1 MKFDLKDKLNFGS
14 EKPKKGKPKKGKFSI
29 DYKRMPLIAAAVII
43 IIGLIFNEHPI
54 IMGNLVVLGII
65 IGVAPVVLISYFE
78 YSKIKAI
85 EDQLPI
91 FLLDLA
97 ESQKVGLTLHESLK
111 QASKTDYGKLTPEIK
126 KVYNQLSWG
135 LRVQDVFLNFS
146 KRTKKS
152 KLITRVVR
160 IINET
165 YVSGGDI
172 GRTME
177 ATASDITAIKEAEKE
192 RKSVTS
198 QHTFIMYAI
207 YFIFIGIVIGLSQTL
222 IPLLNMGEQTGEA
235 AGGGIGGIFE
245 FSDPCVECEGSSN
258 IFCINCPIFSFICQM
273 FGLKEGGT
281 CYYNALFLVMAVVQG
296 IFSGLVAGQIGEG
309 SVYAGIKHSIIM
321 TISGFLILMSLMI
334 SGIMG

>member
-1 MKFDLKDKLNFGS
+1 MKFDLNDKLKFGS
-14 EKPKKGKPKKGKFSI
+14 GKPKKGKANKEGFNI
-29 DYKRMPLIAAAVII
+29 GYKRIPLIVAAVII
-43 IIGLIFNEHPI
+43 IIGLIFYKEPG
-54 IMGNLVVLGII
+54 IMGNLLVLGTI
-65 IGVAPVVLISYFE
+65 IGVAPIVLLSYFE

-111 QASKTDYGKLTPEIK
+111 QAAKTDYGKLTPEIR

-146 KRTKKS
+146 IRMKKS

-165 YVSGGDI
+165 YISGGDI

-192 RKSVTS
+192 RSSVTAE
-198 QHTFIMYAI
+198 HTFIMYAI
-207 YFIFIGIVIGLSQTL
+207 YFIFIGIVVGLSQTL
-222 IPLLNMGEQTGEA
+222 IPLLSMGEQAGA
-235 AGGGIGGIFE
+235 AGGGMGGIFE
-245 FSDPCVECEGSSN
+245 FKDPCVACEGSGN
-258 IFCINCPIFSFICQM
+258 IYCINCSIFSVICQM

-309 SVYAGIKHSIIM
+309 SVYAGVKHSIVM
-321 TISGFLILMSLMI
+321 TISGFGILMALMLF
-334 SGIMG
+334 GFMG

>member
-1 MKFDLKDKLNFGS
+1 MEKKKFKIKLKQV
-14 EKPKKGKPKKGKFSI
+14 PI
-29 DYKRMPLIAAAVII
+29 IIAAVLIV
-43 IIGLIFNEHPI
+43 IGLIFYENVG
-54 IMGNLVVLGII
+54 IMGNLILLGII
-65 IGVAPVVLISYFE
+65 IGTVPYALLSYFD
-78 YSKIKAI
+78 YAKIKAI

-126 KVYNQLSWG
+126 KVYDQLSWG
-135 LRVQDVFLNFS
+135 LRVEDVFQNFA
-146 KRTKKS
+146 KRMEKS
-152 KLITRVVR
+152 KLIGRVVR

-192 RKSVTS
+192 RRSVTA

-222 IPLLNMGEQTGEA
+222 IPLLSIGGETG
-235 AGGGIGGIFE
+235 GVGGIGGIFA
-245 FSDPCVECEGSSN
+245 FQDPCIACVDNPS
-258 IFCINCPIFSFICQM
+258 IYCINCSIFSVVCQM
-273 FGLKEGGT
+273 LGLKAGGT
-281 CYYNALFLVMAVVQG
+281 CYYNALFVLMAVVQG

-309 SVYAGIKHSIIM
+309 SVFAGIKHSIIM
-321 TISGFLILMSLMI
+321 TIAGFGTLFILLKI
-334 SGIMG
+334 GFMG

>member
-1 MKFDLKDKLNFGS
+1 MELNIFKKVSGT
-14 EKPKKGKPKKGKFSI
+14 EKKPKGKKSKFNI
-29 DYKRMPLIAAAVII
+29 GIRKIPLIVAAALILV
-43 IIGLIFNEHPI
+43 GLLFYNNVG
-54 IMGNLVVLGII
+54 IMGNLVVLGVI
-65 IGVAPVVLISYFE
+65 IGIAPYAMFSYFD
-78 YSKIKAI
+78 YAKIKAI

-111 QASKTDYGKLTPEIK
+111 QASKTDYGKLSPEIN

-135 LRVQDVFLNFS
+135 LRVQDVFLNFAV
-146 KRTKKS
+146 RMKKS
-152 KLITRVVR
+152 KLISRVVR

-192 RKSVTS
+192 RRSVTA

-207 YFIFIGIVIGLSQTL
+207 YFIFIGIVVGLSQTL
-222 IPLLNMGEQTGEA
+222 IPLLNMGSETGGTA
-235 AGGGIGGIFE
+235 AGGGLGGIFE
-245 FSDPCVECEGSSN
+245 FQDPCIACEGSNN
-258 IFCINCPIFSFICQM
+258 IYCINCPIFSVVCQM
-273 FGLKEGGT
+273 LDISQGGT
-281 CYYNALFLVMAVVQG
+281 CYYNALFVLMAVVQG

-309 SVYAGIKHSIIM
+309 SVSAGVKHSIIM
-321 TISGFLILMSLMI
+321 TIAGFGTLFILLKI
-334 SGIMG
+334 GFMG

>member
-1 MKFDLKDKLNFGS
+1 MKFNLSNKLKFGS
-14 EKPKKGKPKKGKFSI
+14 AKPSSGKAKKGKFKI
-29 DYKRMPLIAAAVII
+29 EYKKIPLIIAGII
-43 IIGLIFNEHPI
+43 IVVGLFFYGNVG

-65 IGVAPVVLISYFE
+65 VGTAPYALLSYFE

-135 LRVQDVFLNFS
+135 LRVQDVFENFS
-146 KRTKKS
+146 KRMKKS
-152 KLITRVVR
+152 KLIARVVR

-192 RKSVTS
+192 RRSVTA

-222 IPLLNMGEQTGEA
+222 IPLLSIGEAGEA
-235 AGGGIGGIFE
+235 AGGMGGIFA
-245 FSDPCVECEGSSN
+245 FQDPCTACVDNPS
-258 IFCINCPIFSFICQM
+258 IYCINCSIFSVVCQM
-273 FGLKEGGT
+273 LGLESGGA
-281 CYYNALFLVMAVVQG
+281 CYYNALFVLMAVVQG

-309 SVYAGIKHSIIM
+309 SVSAGVKHSIVM
-321 TISGFLILMSLMI
+321 TISGFGILFALLKF
-334 SGIMG
+334 GFMG

>member
-1 MKFDLKDKLNFGS
+1 MKIGKMDIDIDEIRKNI
-14 EKPKKGKPKKGKFSI
+14 KPEHV
-29 DYKRMPLIAAAVII
+29 PLIVAAVLI
-43 IIGLIFNEHPI
+43 IIGIAFYPNMG

-65 IGVAPVVLISYFE
+65 IGAAPYALLSYFE
-78 YSKIKAI
+78 YSKIRAI

-111 QASKTDYGKLTPEIK
+111 QTSKTDYGKLTPEIR

-135 LRVQDVFLNFS
+135 IRVQDVFSAFS
-146 KRTKKS
+146 KRMSKS
-152 KLITRVVR
+152 KLVGRVIR

-192 RKSVTS
+192 RRAVTA

-222 IPLLNMGEQTGEA
+222 IPLLNLGGDVGGT
-235 AGGGIGGIFE
+235 GGIGGMFA
-245 FSDPCVECEGSSN
+245 FQDPCIECVDNPN
-258 IFCINCPIFSFICQM
+258 IFCANCSIFSVLCLM
-273 FGLKEGGT
+273 LDLESGGT
-281 CYYNALFLVMAVVQG
+281 CYYNALFVLMAVVQG

-309 SVYAGIKHSIIM
+309 SVKAGIKHSIIM
-321 TISGFLILMSLMI
+321 TISGFAILVALLKF
-334 SGIMG
+334 GFMG

>member
-1 MKFDLKDKLNFGS
+1 MKLNLSDKLRFGS
-14 EKPKKGKPKKGKFSI
+14 AETSPEKAKKGKFKI
-29 DYKRMPLIAAAVII
+29 EYKQIPLIVAAVII
-43 IIGLIFNEHPI
+43 VIGIIFYQEPG
-54 IMGNLVVLGII
+54 IMGNLIVLGTIV
-65 IGVAPVVLISYFE
+65 GVAPYALFSYFE
-78 YSKIKAI
+78 YSKIRAI

-111 QASKTDYGKLTPEIK
+111 QAAKTDYGKLTPEIK

-146 KRTKKS
+146 NRMKKS
-152 KLITRVVR
+152 KLISRVVR

-177 ATASDITAIKEAEKE
+177 ATASDITAIKESEKE
-192 RKSVTS
+192 RRSVTA

-222 IPLLNMGEQTGEA
+222 IPLLSIGEQTGEVA
-235 AGGGIGGIFE
+235 AGGIGGIFE
-245 FSDPCVECEGSSN
+245 FQDPCIACEGSNN
-258 IFCINCPIFSFICQM
+258 IYCINCSIFAVVCQM

-281 CYYNALFLVMAVVQG
+281 CYYNALFLLMAVVQG

-321 TISGFLILMSLMI
+321 TISGFGILMALMI
-334 SGIMG
+334 FGLMG